1 MYIRWE
7 NTSEEEVVLVIDEI
21 GKFLGKV
28 DLFMLVDIIDDHKD
42 TIEEDDDVYFFVEKD
57 KLFSVLNSFSG
68 EKLNK

>member
-7 NTSEEEVVLVIDEI
+7 NTNEEEVVLVIDEI